1 MLLYNPLPK
10 FTLIILVYYIV
21 LAYYYCYLF
30 FFSTYLILAPKTARP
45 GQDYSFSVTIKN
57 ASSDV
62 LIQAQIS
69 GGRPYLMSNISLK
82 LQPGKFILPHLIFV
96 HNLTFCK

>member
-1 MLLYNPLPK
+1 MFLYK
-10 FTLIILVYYIV
+10 FTLIILVYYI
-21 LAYYYCYLF
+21 LLTYYWCYLF

-69 GGRPYLMSNISLK
+69 GGRPNLISNISQT
-82 LQPGKFILPHLIFV
+82 LQPGKFVLPHLLFV
-96 HNLTFCK
+96 HNFTFCK